1 MSTAETWAKR
11 VADWQA
17 SGLTSTAYSEGRD
30 FTAGGLRHWAHR
42 LRTRAAKAEAPTT
55 VRLARV
61 LRVPTPTVGPATTMT
76 GGRSGIALRVGGVE
90 VVVERGFDRATL
102 AAVLAVVTEERGA

>member
-17 SGLTSTAYSEGRD
+17 SGLTSTAYCEGRE

-42 LRTRAAKAEAPTT
+42 LRKRAAKAEPPAT

-61 LRVPTPTVGPATTMT
+61 LRVPTPTVSLAAAAA
-76 GGRSGIALRVGGVE
+76 GGRSGVAVRIGGVE

-102 AAVLAVVTEERGA
+102 AAVLAVVTEERA

>member
-11 VADWQA
+11 VTDWQA
-17 SGLTSTAYSEGRD
+17 SGQTSTAYCEGRE

-42 LRTRAAKAEAPTT
+42 LRTRAAKAEAPAT

-61 LRVPTPTVGPATTMT
+61 RRVPTATVSHAATAAS
-76 GGRSGIALRVGGVE
+76 GRSGVAVRIGGVE

-102 AAVLAVVTEERGA
+102 AAVLRVVAEGRGA